1 MKKAFFFYVT
11 RLDWKS
17 NWFQIDLAF
26 LNYES
31 YTCLVRVQDE
41 TRIDNWFYVLLKS
54 FCKDMGISLWWFTFV
69 SRKLLRIFFSTFE
82 GSNTLSELRDF
93 IKCPIDFMIPDD
105 VSDNPFATV
114 VNPVTGKT
122 EKCWDSKKKY
132 KDIYK
137 SGFFYIEGCFYN
149 DMRLV
154 SVNLL

>member
-1 MKKAFFFYVT
+1 MMIYVRIT
-11 RLDWKS
+11 
-17 NWFQIDLAF
+17 
-26 LNYES
+26 
-31 YTCLVRVQDE
+31 E
-41 TRIDNWFYVLLKS
+41 TVKN
-54 FCKDMGISLWWFTFV
+54 
-69 SRKLLRIFFSTFE
+69 FFSTFE